1 MNYDSITLTSTKLS
15 SVWTGY
21 LNGSMSKYT
30 LAYFSTKETK
40 HFEQVDKLRHKFMES
55 FVDYWQH
62 YSSWNSWQFWFLV
75 LMCLAPLVALYF
87 LIDRKKAMHIGFFG
101 FNVHVWSS
109 KLDEIALANDLWD
122 YKYKMIPY
130 LQSSFSLDAS
140 FIPVVF
146 MLLYQWTLNY
156 KKNYYIYA
164 TGLCVFFAFLFKPA
178 LVAFEIFHINK
189 GVHYWYLFIAY
200 IIVMLLSKLITNI
213 FIHFQEEQ
221 KNLLANVIQ
230 QEELKTPITD
240 ETEENE

>member
-1 MNYDSITLTSTKLS
+1 M
-15 SVWTGY
+15 
-21 LNGSMSKYT
+21 
-30 LAYFSTKETK
+30 ATKETKHLEQFDK

-101 FNVHVWSS
+101 FNVHVWTT

-146 MLLYQWTLNY
+146 MLLYQWTVNY

-164 TGLCVFFAFLFKPA
+164 TGLSVFFAFLFKPA
-178 LVAFEIFHINK
+178 LVAFGIFQINK

-213 FIHFQEEQ
+213 FIHFQEEP
-221 KNLLANVIQ
+221 KNPLANVIQ
-230 QEELKTPITD
+230 QEELKTPIMD
-240 ETEENE
+240 ATEEDE